1 MQKKYAHWTYFDS
14 PVGWLS
20 ISGNG
25 ASIANIDFMQEVPTT
40 FYSPVP
46 DYLLQAV
53 EQLKEYFA
61 GERQK
66 FDLLLDMQ
74 GATDFQRRVW
84 ELLLAIPYGQTSTY
98 MKIAHLLGDTNA
110 MRAVGGAA
118 GQNPL
123 PILVPCHRIIG
134 SDGSLTGFAGG
145 LHRKE
150 FLLNLERPD
159 VFAKQGEMF

>member
-1 MQKKYAHWTYFDS
+1 MQRKYAHWTYLDS
-14 PVGWLS
+14 PIGWLS

-25 ASIANIDFMQEVPTT
+25 ASIAQVDFMMEEPTT

-46 DYLLQAV
+46 DYLLRAV
-53 EQLKEYFA
+53 EQLQSYFA
-61 GERQK
+61 GK
-66 FDLLLDMQ
+66 LTAFDLLLDFKE
-74 GATDFQRRVW
+74 ATDFQRRVW
-84 ELLLAIPYGQTSTY
+84 DLLLAIPYGHTSTY
-98 MKIAHLLGDTNA
+98 LKIAHLLGDPKA
-110 MRAVGGAA
+110 VRAVGGAA

-134 SDGSLTGFAGG
+134 TDGSLTGFAGG

-159 VFAKQGEMF
+159 VFAKQSEMF